1 MDRLKDQRKKVVV
14 AKNKMV
20 DNLEL
25 AKNTYDTVEISAELM
40 NLLNSNQESFDV
52 IMSLQVPEIVA
63 FENLE
68 MKKEFQR
75 LSMKMQG
82 ME

>member
-1 MDRLKDQRKKVVV
+1 MRV
-14 AKNKMV
+14 
-20 DNLEL
+20 NLEL

-40 NLLNSNQESFDV
+40 NLMNSTKESFDL
-52 IMSLQVPEIVA
+52 IMSLQVPEIVP

-68 MKKEFQR
+68 MKEEFQR